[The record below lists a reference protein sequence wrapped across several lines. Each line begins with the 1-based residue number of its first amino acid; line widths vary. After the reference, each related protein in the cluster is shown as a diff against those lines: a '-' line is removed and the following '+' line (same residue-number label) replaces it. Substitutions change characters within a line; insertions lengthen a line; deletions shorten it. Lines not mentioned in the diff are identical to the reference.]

1 MADKTF
7 VFELNLDENENNNEF
22 SYLELVKDKLGNR
35 APSDPFGEDDTTE
48 LMEIARQF
56 ERKYGDMVTV
66 NKKGR
71 KRKLRV
77 ADYRDL
83 GAGYDSGD
91 SFIDDSEYVELVVP
105 PTVRTRFEGFF
116 INTGTLEMLED
127 KSIDIEAPPPPKQPK
142 LDIPSNKRPAV
153 KKDKSKS
160 ATDTQLLE
168 RAVKQLSVPNAVAS
182 TAAKSSMIT
191 NGVSGVT
198 SSLDAVFDS
207 VISAGASADN
217 LITPSP
223 STQPQLSP
231 IPNAPQSTPSAP
243 PPPTLPPL
251 PDDLNAEVQKLL
263 AMKST
268 SQGGTAKSLFT
279 PQIEGALL
287 RFDELLMKKNLKKA
301 TRSGTY
307 AYMAAKLGIKSKTLL
322 ARLRKLKDAQNGSSL
337 DPILDRL
344 RNAVKSAMVDVRTS
358 YERDMGYYQTRL
370 SAWEREKLTNP
381 EAKRPG
387 VPKKKFPFN
396 ALCKS
401 YLEAVVSHH
410 MESVFRETKT
420 YPDQDKMKTFFVGL
434 MSIWPEGWISVKKSN
449 GHAASVASEGVNT
462 GGSSLP
468 AITPPVSLVLTPPK
482 LAPPVSATPVRNPPS
497 VASAMGAASAVQ
509 SGVAVELSSAK
520 STTNSNPYVLQF
532 ASSSPNAGHKK
543 ETPKATVPPF
553 IDLTE
558 TNSSSVASNCGK
570 QQHMTSSTVPATP
583 VNRSMNFSPPRIT
596 ASKSGTSKPTS
607 SVPANSAGPQR
618 RIVLN
623 ASSST
628 NSPVVS
634 SSTVLSRPQLPSVT
648 VPVAQFLGRNPT
660 SSPIAT
666 TVSSQLQQQASAFV

>member
-1 MADKTF
+1 MLKFSQIFISAKMADKTF

-22 SYLELVKDKLGNR
+22 SYLELVKDKLGGR
-35 APSDPFGEDDTTE
+35 APSDPFGEDDTSE

-71 KRKLRV
+71 KRNLRV

-142 LDIPSNKRPAV
+142 LDIPANKRPAV
-153 KKDKSKS
+153 KKDKSK
-160 ATDTQLLE
+160 QLLE

-182 TAAKSSMIT
+182 TAAKPSMT

-207 VISAGASADN
+207 VISAGTSADN

-223 STQPQLSP
+223 SFTQPQPPVPTIS
-231 IPNAPQSTPSAP
+231 QSTPSA
-243 PPPTLPPL
+243 PPTLPPL
-251 PDDLNAEVQKLL
+251 PDDLNAEVLKFL

-279 PQIEGALL
+279 PQIEEALL
-287 RFDELLMKKNLKKA
+287 RFDELLVQKNLKKA

-322 ARLRKLKDAQNGSSL
+322 ARLRKLKDAQNGASL

-344 RNAVKSAMVDVRTS
+344 RSAVKSAMVDVKTS

-420 YPDQDKMKTFFVGL
+420 YPDQDKMKTFFVSL
-434 MSIWPEGWISVKKSN
+434 TSIWPEGWISVKALMNASKSVFERINNKAKSN
-449 GHAASVASEGVNT
+449 GCAASSASEVVNT

-468 AITPPVSLVLTPPK
+468 ELTPSVSSILTPPK
-482 LAPPVSATPVRNPPS
+482 LPPPVSAAPVSPAVRSSPS
-497 VASAMGAASAVQ
+497 VAGAMRAASVVQ
-509 SGVAVELSSAK
+509 SGVAAVELSSTK
-520 STTNSNPYVLQF
+520 STTNSSPYVLQF
-532 ASSSPNAGHKK
+532 ASSTTSAGPRK
-543 ETPKATVPPF
+543 ETPKVTVPQF

-558 TNSSSVASNCGK
+558 MNSSSVGSNC
-570 QQHMTSSTVPATP
+570 V
-583 VNRSMNFSPPRIT
+583 
-596 ASKSGTSKPTS
+596 
-607 SVPANSAGPQR
+607 
-618 RIVLN
+618 
-623 ASSST
+623 
-628 NSPVVS
+628 
-634 SSTVLSRPQLPSVT
+634 
-648 VPVAQFLGRNPT
+648 
-660 SSPIAT
+660 
-666 TVSSQLQQQASAFV
+666 